1 MVPETLPTAEG
12 ELAQTPFA
20 HLAVFAVERRLTGE
34 LFLTEPGDVVH
45 AIRFERGTPVK
56 IRAGDDFARLGD
68 LLVEGEIVPRDV
80 VEGAAA
86 MKGGLLGDLLVLSG
100 YVEGAAIEAALA
112 KQFQLRMTR
121 FYGLAPQTT
130 YKYFEGSQVL
140 RDYGGDPAS
149 FDALDLVW
157 QGIREHGTKSTLF
170 QPTLDLLG
178 DAPLK
183 LHPAGQLDRLDLCE
197 ESALVVELLGLEPT
211 PLAALLTEVD
221 GASPELVK
229 SFIYMMMLTRLLDLG
244 KGLPVGVDERTR
256 SVAKM
261 KLSSQVHRA
270 GAAVDA
276 PGDGERSVRV
286 KGRGIIPRDDGEPPP
301 STPRR
306 AAAAAAARR
315 SDAGLDASE
324 APESAKAP
332 SSSKPAIAVPA
343 GAAETVASE
352 SARDI
357 VDEPSGGEESSRRLI
372 ADAVRGLTHEALLKL
387 AKEKIDEKDPTT
399 AAEICALGLNRL
411 SEDGKADSAEARA
424 LTLVH
429 VQARSLEPHP
439 ELKTLA
445 VELDD
450 LIRQSDN
457 VALARFLRGKIR
469 KKLGND
475 PGAISD
481 FRRVLELDPQ
491 NAEAKNELATLEEGA
506 KGGARRG
513 ETGFLKRLFRR

>member
-1 MVPETLPTAEG
+1 MVPDTPPDAEG

-34 LFLTEPGDVVH
+34 LFLSEPGDVVH

-68 LLVEGEIVPRDV
+68 LLVEEGIAPRDV

-100 YVEGAAIEAALA
+100 YVESAKIEEALA
-112 KQFQLRMTR
+112 RQFQLRMTR

-130 YKYFEGSQVL
+130 YKYFEGTQTL

-149 FDALDLVW
+149 FDPLDLVW

-178 DAPLK
+178 DAPLQ
-183 LHPAGQLDRLDLCE
+183 LHPLAQIDRLDLCE
-197 ESALVVELLGLEPT
+197 DSQLVIELLGIEPT
-211 PLAALLTEVD
+211 PLSELVEVD
-221 GASPELVK
+221 GTSPELVK
-229 SFIYMMMLTRLLDLG
+229 SFVYMMMLTRLLDLG
-244 KGLPVGVDERTR
+244 KGLPVGIDERPR

-276 PGDGERSVRV
+276 PGDGERSVRAVSV
-286 KGRGIIPRDDGEPPP
+286 KGRAIIPRDDGEPPP
-301 STPRR
+301 SSPRR

-315 SDAGLDASE
+315 SDATIE
-324 APESAKAP
+324 APDTLDSPVDPTSSAA
-332 SSSKPAIAVPA
+332 
-343 GAAETVASE
+343 VAS
-352 SARDI
+352 SGPGPGDI

-387 AKEKIDEKDPTT
+387 AKEKLDEKDPTT
-399 AAEICALGLNRL
+399 AAEICALGLSRL
-411 SEDGKADSAEARA
+411 TEDKKADSAEARE

-429 VQARSLEPHP
+429 VHARSLEPHP

-450 LIRQSDN
+450 MIRQSDN
-457 VALARFLRGKIR
+457 VALARLLRGKIR

-491 NAEAKNELATLEEGA
+491 SAEAKTELASLEEG
-506 KGGARRG
+506 KPTARRG
-513 ETGFLKRLFRR
+513 ETGFLKRLFKR